1 MEPLITCENLV
12 KIYSS
17 SISRFHKGVEVVA
30 LQGLDLTVVQGEMI
44 GIVGESGSGKSTLLN
59 ILGGLDRPSAGKVL
73 VAGANLLEMSAE
85 ELNSYR
91 LEKVGFV
98 WQQTTR
104 NLVPY
109 LSALENVQI
118 PMRIQHV
125 PEEQCRQ
132 RATQLLDI
140 TGLTERLQHL
150 PGQLSGGEQQR
161 VAIAVALANQP
172 DLILADE
179 PTGELDT
186 ITSARIYEIL
196 RKINRDLGATLIIVS
211 HDPGISRYVDR
222 VVLIRDGKTST
233 ETVRVTPEVDFH
245 DKHRQPLE
253 ADKYEELLM
262 LDSVG
267 RVQIPQSMLEALNIG
282 SRVRAEVNQEGITLK
297 PVEGHVRSTVS
308 GDNTFKD
315 GSIYMEEEPLEETR
329 QTLLQK
335 FKNLWRKEGN
345 ENRLDI

>member
-1 MEPLITCENLV
+1 
-12 KIYSS
+12 
-17 SISRFHKGVEVVA
+17 VVA
-30 LQGLDLTVVQGEMI
+30 LQGLDLTVAQGEMI

-85 ELNSYR
+85 DLNLYR
-91 LEKVGFV
+91 LKKVGFV

-104 NLVPY
+104 NLIPY
-109 LSALENVQI
+109 LNALENVQI
-118 PMRIQHV
+118 PMRIHHI
-125 PEEQCRQ
+125 PEEECRQ
-132 RATQLLDI
+132 RATQLLEI
-140 TGLTERLQHL
+140 TGLADRLQHL

-186 ITSARIYEIL
+186 INSARIYEIL
-196 RKINRDLGATLIIVS
+196 RKINRDLEATLIIVS
-211 HDPGISRYVDR
+211 HDPGISRNVDR

-233 ETVRVTPEVDFH
+233 ETVRIAPVDDNLHKNRLPEETDN
-245 DKHRQPLE
+245 
-253 ADKYEELLM
+253 YEELLM

-267 RVQIPQSMLEALNIG
+267 RVQIPQSMLNALNIG
-282 SRVRAEVNQEGITLK
+282 GRVRAEVSQEGITLK
-297 PVEGHVRSTVS
+297 PVAGHVRSEIN

-315 GSIYMEEEPLEETR
+315 GSVYFEEEPLEETR

-335 FKNLWRKEGN
+335 FKNLWRKEG
-345 ENRLDI
+345 E

>member
-30 LQGLDLTVVQGEMI
+30 LQGLDMTVAQGEMI

-85 ELNSYR
+85 DLNLYR
-91 LEKVGFV
+91 LKKVGFV

-104 NLVPY
+104 NLIPY
-109 LSALENVQI
+109 LSALENIQI
-118 PMRIQHV
+118 PMRIHHI
-125 PEEQCRQ
+125 PEEECRQ
-132 RATQLLDI
+132 RATQLLEI
-140 TGLTERLQHL
+140 TGLADRLQHL

-172 DLILADE
+172 DLVLADE

-186 ITSARIYEIL
+186 FNSARIYEIL

-233 ETVRVTPEVDFH
+233 ETVRIAPVFDNLQ
-245 DKHRQPLE
+245 KNRQPVE
-253 ADKYEELLM
+253 ADNYEELLM

-267 RVQIPQSMLEALNIG
+267 RVQIPQSMLDAFNIG
-282 SRVRAEVNQEGITLK
+282 GRVRAEVNQEGITLK
-297 PVEGHVRSTVS
+297 PVAGHVRSEIN
-308 GDNTFKD
+308 GDNTFNA
-315 GSIYMEEEPLEETR
+315 GSVYFEEEPLEETR

-335 FKNLWRKEGN
+335 FKNLWRKEG
-345 ENRLDI
+345 E

>member
-17 SISRFHKGVEVVA
+17 SISRYHKGVEVVA
-30 LQGLDLTVVQGEMI
+30 LQGLDLTVAQGEMI

-85 ELNSYR
+85 ELNLYR
-91 LEKVGFV
+91 LKKVGFV

-118 PMRIQHV
+118 PMRIHHI

-132 RATQLLDI
+132 RATQLLEI
-140 TGLTERLQHL
+140 TGLADRLQHL

-186 ITSARIYEIL
+186 INSARIYEIL
-196 RKINRDLGATLIIVS
+196 RNINRDLGATLIIVS

-233 ETVRVTPEVDFH
+233 ETVRVTLAIDHHNKNQQDP
-245 DKHRQPLE
+245 E

-267 RVQIPQSMLEALNIG
+267 RVQIPKLMLDALNIG

-297 PVEGHVRSTVS
+297 PVDGHVRSAINRDT
-308 GDNTFKD
+308 TFKD
-315 GSIYMEEEPLEETR
+315 ESIYMEEEPVEETR
-329 QTLLQK
+329 QTLIQK
-335 FKNLWRKEGN
+335 FKNLWRMEGK
-345 ENRLDI
+345 

>member
-30 LQGLDLTVVQGEMI
+30 LQGLDLTVAQGEMI

-73 VAGANLLEMSAE
+73 VAGSNLLEMSSD
-85 ELNSYR
+85 ELNTYR
-91 LEKVGFV
+91 LSQVGFV

-109 LSALENVQI
+109 LSALENVEI
-118 PMRIQHV
+118 PMRINRV
-125 PEEQCRQ
+125 SAEEGHQ
-132 RATQLLDI
+132 RAMQLLEI
-140 TGLTERLQHL
+140 TGLAERLKHL
-150 PGQLSGGEQQR
+150 PRQLSGGEQQR

-172 DLILADE
+172 SLILADE

-186 ITSARIYEIL
+186 INSARIYEIL
-196 RKINRDLGATLIIVS
+196 RKINQDLGATLIIVS

-233 ETVRVTPEVDFH
+233 ETVRVTPAIDNHNKNQED
-245 DKHRQPLE
+245 PE

-267 RVQIPQSMLEALNIG
+267 RVQIPKLMLDALNIG
-282 SRVRAEVNQEGITLK
+282 SRVRAEINQEGITLK
-297 PVEGHVRSTVS
+297 PVDGHVRSEIN

-315 GSIYMEEEPLEETR
+315 GSVYLEEEPLEETR

-335 FKNLWRKEGN
+335 FLNLWRKEG
-345 ENRLDI
+345 E

>member
-17 SISRFHKGVEVVA
+17 SVSRYHKGVEVVA
-30 LQGLDLTVVQGEMI
+30 LQGLDLTVAQGEMI

-73 VAGANLLEMSAE
+73 VAGSNLLEMSSD
-85 ELNSYR
+85 ELNTYR
-91 LEKVGFV
+91 LRQVGFV

-109 LSALENVQI
+109 LSALENVEM
-118 PMRIQHV
+118 PMRINRV
-125 PEEQCRQ
+125 SAEEGHQ
-132 RATQLLDI
+132 RAVQLLEI
-140 TGLTERLQHL
+140 TGLAERLKHL

-186 ITSARIYEIL
+186 INSARIYEIL
-196 RKINRDLGATLIIVS
+196 RNINRDLGATLIIVS

-233 ETVRVTPEVDFH
+233 ETVRVTPAVDH
-245 DKHRQPLE
+245 HNRNQQDPE

-267 RVQIPQSMLEALNIG
+267 RVQIPKLMLDALNIG
-282 SRVRAEVNQEGITLK
+282 GRVRAEVNQQGITLK
-297 PVEGHVRSTVS
+297 PVDGHVRSEIN

-315 GSIYMEEEPLEETR
+315 GSVYFEEEPLEETR
-329 QTLLQK
+329 QTLIQK
-335 FKNLWRKEGN
+335 FKNLWRKEG
-345 ENRLDI
+345 E